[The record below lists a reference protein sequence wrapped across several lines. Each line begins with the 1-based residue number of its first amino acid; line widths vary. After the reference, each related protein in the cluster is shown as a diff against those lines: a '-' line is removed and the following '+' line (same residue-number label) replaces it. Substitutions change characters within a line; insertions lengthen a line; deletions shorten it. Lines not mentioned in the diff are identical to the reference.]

1 MVVLVEG
8 ESEEA
13 ALSTFGEAHWAGA
26 LKSLGLSIVAVDG
39 AQGFALLVSILD
51 QLGIAWV
58 ILVDGDAEGNDALVK
73 VGGRLGRQVDRN
85 SPGIFQLPP
94 GESFE
99 EHLSRCGLVGEIE
112 HGIAARFGGNA
123 LEQYGSSLNGT
134 SYGKNKMNRGYT
146 CQVGQERLM
155 RCFLDSNEVEYGLA
169 VHWSVDCV

>member
-99 EHLSRCGLVGEIE
+99 EHLSRCGQPRSEEHTSELQSHSDLV
-112 HGIAARFGGNA
+112 
-123 LEQYGSSLNGT
+123 
-134 SYGKNKMNRGYT
+134 
-146 CQVGQERLM
+146 CRL
-155 RCFLDSNEVEYGLA
+155 
-169 VHWSVDCV
+169 